1 MKHSGKASHAARKL
15 LLVTFIGLLVILGVG
30 VAAKFIGSMVAF
42 LASGLFLVWVLFAIF
57 TLYFFRDPSANAPA
71 GAGLLVSPAHGTI
84 DVIDETTEPQF
95 MGGTCKRVSIFL
107 SVVDV
112 HVQKAPVAGKVI
124 FLKHTIGKFLNA
136 MKTDSALH
144 NENVLI
150 GFESSDRGEKIGVR
164 LIAGL
169 IARRIIP
176 WISVGDDV
184 GRGERISLIQ
194 FGSRCDLY
202 FPPDY
207 QIRVRLGDKAIGGET
222 ILAAKG

>member
-1 MKHSGKASHAARKL
+1 MKHSGKASQAARKL
-15 LLVTFIGLLVILGVG
+15 LVLTFIALLVILGIG

-42 LASGLFLVWVLFAIF
+42 LASGLFLIWVLFAIF
-57 TLYFFRDPSANAPA
+57 TLYFFRDPSANAPT
-71 GAGLLVSPAHGTI
+71 GLGLLVAPAHGTI

-112 HVQKAPVAGKVI
+112 HVQKAPVAGKVT

-150 GFESSDRGEKIGVR
+150 GFESSERGEKIGVR

-184 GRGERISLIQ
+184 ARGERISLIQ

-202 FPPDY
+202 FPSDY
-207 QIRVRLGDKAIGGET
+207 QIRVRLGDKAVGGET